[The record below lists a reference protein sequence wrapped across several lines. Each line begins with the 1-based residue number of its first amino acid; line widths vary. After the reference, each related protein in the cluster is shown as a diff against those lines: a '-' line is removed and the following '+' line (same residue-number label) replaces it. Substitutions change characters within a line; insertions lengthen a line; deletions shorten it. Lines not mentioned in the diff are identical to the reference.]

1 VKLAQA
7 LDMPVAGGETEFTR
21 WAFKEILVRQAMDI
35 VQPDIGRVGGFTEA
49 RKIAA
54 LASAFDVPVG
64 PHTGASAAVAV
75 AASIQWAA
83 ALPNLLTFEHMYP
96 PNPLREELLVKPLPV
111 PKNGWLD
118 VPQSPGLGVEV
129 DEGAVARFRTA

>member
-1 VKLAQA
+1 MKS
-7 LDMPVAGGETEFTR
+7 
-21 WAFKEILVRQAMDI
+21 
-35 VQPDIGRVGGFTEA
+35 GRPAERT

-83 ALPNLLTFEHMYP
+83 ALPNMLTFEYMYP
-96 PNPLREELLVKPLPV
+96 PNPLREELLVNPLPT
-111 PKNGWLD
+111 PANGRMA
-118 VPQSPGLGVEV
+118 VPQEPGLGIEV
-129 DEGAVARFRTA
+129 DSAALARFRTA